1 MAFEIML
8 TVGLYEEETGVVEFF
23 LPQKEEQRH
32 STDDVQKQLYLE
44 NQNGEEINE
53 DR

>member
-32 STDDVQKQLYLE
+32 STDDAQKHCTLRIKTE
-44 NQNGEEINE
+44 
-53 DR
+53 RK